1 MRRRLRLFVLVGLL
15 ATAVDLTTL
24 IVLRDPIGLVWAD
37 VAALVVAAAVA
48 YLANRT
54 LTFRGDPNARWVRRP
69 LWFAA
74 TALLAGSV
82 DLVVLVALDA
92 VGLPLLLAK
101 LIAIASAVVIRWI
114 AYRRIL
120 FNRVRR
126 ELSERVPRP
135 PMTADLR
142 LSVVIPAYCE
152 EPLIGPTVRSI
163 ADAVETE
170 VGPDDYEILVVDD
183 GSTDDTVAR
192 AIEAGA
198 RVEQLPENRGK
209 GGAVRAGVLAARGRA
224 VIFTDADLAY
234 TPDLVLTVLG
244 HVEDGWDVVVGSRRH
259 DDTNTLVRA
268 RRIRELGGRVINLL
282 THIVLLGNFHDTQCG
297 LKGFRGD
304 VARTIFER
312 TRVDGFAFDV
322 EIFLIAEQD
331 RLSLTEVPVSVTN
344 RAGSSVSIVRDS
356 IAVVSDLFRIRRW
369 AGAGLYDATDDHA
382 TVLAPLAG
390 ADDRS
395 DRGGPVG

>member
-15 ATAVDLTTL
+15 ATAVDVSVLV
-24 IVLRDPIGLVWAD
+24 VLRDVLGLAWANLVALI
-37 VAALVVAAAVA
+37 VAATVA
-48 YLANRT
+48 YGANRN
-54 LTFRGDPNARWVRRP
+54 LTFRRDPTARWVRRP
-69 LWFAA
+69 MWFAA

-82 DLVVLVALDA
+82 DMIVLLGFDALGVSLLV
-92 VGLPLLLAK
+92 AK
-101 LIAIASAVVIRWI
+101 LIAIGSAVVIRWI

-126 ELSERVPRP
+126 ELAERVVRP
-135 PMTADLR
+135 HMTADLR

-152 EPLIGPTVRSI
+152 GPLIGPTVRQI
-163 ADAVETE
+163 AEAVEAE
-170 VGPDDYEILVVDD
+170 IGADDYEILVVDD
-183 GSTDDTVAR
+183 GSTDDTVTR

-198 RVEQLPENRGK
+198 RVHQLPENQGK

-344 RAGSSVSIVRDS
+344 RAGSSVSILRDS
-356 IAVVSDLFRIRRW
+356 TAVVSDLFRIRRW
-369 AGAGLYDATDDHA
+369 AGAGLYDPSEAQA
-382 TVLAPLAG
+382 AVLAPVAA
-390 ADDRS
+390 ADDGR
-395 DRGGPVG
+395 RGGDAVG

>member
-15 ATAVDLTTL
+15 ATAVDLSVL
-24 IVLRDPIGLVWAD
+24 AVLREPLGLVWAD
-37 VAALVVAAAVA
+37 VVALTVAATVA

-54 LTFRGDPNARWVRRP
+54 LTFRGDPAARWVRRP
-69 LWFAA
+69 MWFAA

-82 DLVVLVALDA
+82 DLIVLLGFDALGA
-92 VGLPLLLAK
+92 PLLVAK

-120 FNRVRR
+120 FARVRR
-126 ELSERVPRP
+126 ELAERVPRP
-135 PMTADLR
+135 PMEADLR

-152 EPLIGPTVRSI
+152 GSLIGPTIRQI
-163 ADAVETE
+163 AEAIE
-170 VGPDDYEILVVDD
+170 VQIGSDHYEILVVDD
-183 GSTDDTVAR
+183 GSTDDTVDR
-192 AIEAGA
+192 ATEAGA

-209 GGAVRAGVLAARGRA
+209 GGAVRAGMLAARGRA

-234 TPDLVLTVLG
+234 TPDLVLTVLD

-369 AGAGLYDATDDHA
+369 AGAGLYDATEA
-382 TVLAPLAG
+382 QAAVLAPLAV
-390 ADDRS
+390 ADDRG
-395 DRGGPVG
+395 DGGGTVG